1 MYIILLFCC
10 FVNPSLLVF
19 HFVSLLMH
27 TLCSSN
33 TSKVNF
39 ISRWLIWKYVN
50 SVVFCGFLFCS
61 SFVILGFCS
70 FLFFLF
76 WGSQLCPFIIQP
88 VCLNVSRSYFFRFT
102 FILIFYF
109 YHSYL
114 FPTSFLSPFSS
125 GLLPLPPLSVVCS
138 QLHIFMLCCLS
149 DVIDGTFLSVSR
161 LLPLTFT
168 DFSLTLSLTHNFMI
182 SHTHTHTRCLC
193 DHKIVY

>member
-138 QLHIFMLCCLS
+138 QLHIFMFKWCYRWYLSLCLS
-149 DVIDGTFLSVSR
+149 PSAFALHGFLSH
-161 LLPLTFT
+161 
-168 DFSLTLSLTHNFMI
+168 TLSNTILW
-182 SHTHTHTRCLC
+182 SHTHTYTMCVC